1 MKRDFLFS
9 PSFASLVSIPIWL
22 ALLLLVFSLTACQS
36 EGFQIVRGAAPP
48 ELSRAYTNDCSYG
61 GLIKAIEA
69 VDLNTVRL
77 TLCRPDAALP
87 AKLAY
92 PVFAIQDSDYLNRHG
107 GNSVE
112 LSRVPNASGPYR
124 LLRYDPGQ
132 QIVLE
137 RNPDYWGVPPKSQK
151 IIINWQGSVISRIV
165 LLRNAQTDAIDG
177 LSANFLPTLETFVG
191 VAPVYQTALN
201 VTYLGF
207 NNQIK
212 PFDDVRVRTA
222 IAMTLNRPRLIA
234 YGLASDS
241 VLANQFLPPAM
252 NLGYTPG
259 LNWLDY
265 NPKEAQDLLKQSG
278 FDWSQELVIVYPSNP
293 PLDAPYIEMLA
304 QQIKLQLNS
313 LGLKVTL
320 RSLDSAAYNQ
330 VLRTGS
336 APLFLATWSAT
347 YADPDDFFSRVFIN
361 ESTPLGSPYPELVS
375 LIQRAAQT
383 SDPQERQRIYDRINE
398 SIIKLVPAIPIAHT
412 NGIYAFRTTI
422 QGQRIGPVNENFE
435 EMRSADGQI
444 RITQSRE
451 PESLWPADESD
462 PNTLRVTRL
471 LYSTLVE
478 YEPGGTTIRPGLAE
492 AWEANSEATEWTFH
506 LRPGVRFVDG
516 STLDANDVVATLS
529 ALWEENHPNH
539 VGRTGRFEIFKRFFG
554 AFIPQALH

>member
-1 MKRDFLFS
+1 MKRIFSFPTPFLS
-9 PSFASLVSIPIWL
+9 TASTL
-22 ALLLLVFSLTACQS
+22 ARLAFLLLLLPLTACQGQ
-36 EGFQIVRGAAPP
+36 GFQIVQGAAPP
-48 ELSRAYTNDCSYG
+48 QLLRAYTNDCSYG

-69 VDLNTVRL
+69 VDLTTVRL
-77 TLCRPDAALP
+77 TLCRPDATLP

-92 PVFAIQDSDYLNRHG
+92 PVFAIQDSDFLNHHG
-107 GNSVE
+107 GNSTE
-112 LSRVPNASGPYR
+112 MSRVPNASGPYR

-151 IIINWQGSVISRIV
+151 IIINWQGSTISRIV
-165 LLRNAQTDAIDG
+165 LLRNGQTDAIDG

-191 VAPVYQTALN
+191 VAPVYQTSLN

-222 IAMTLNRPRLIA
+222 IAMSLNRPRLLT

-278 FDWSQELVIVYPSNP
+278 FNWNQELVVVYPSNP
-293 PLDAPYIEMLA
+293 PLDAPYLEMLA
-304 QQIKLQLNS
+304 QQIKLQLSS

-320 RSLDSAAYNQ
+320 QSLDSAAYNQ
-330 VLRTGS
+330 VLRSGS

-361 ESTPLGSPYPELVS
+361 EAKPLGTPYPELVN

-383 SDPQERQRIYDRINE
+383 PDPQERQKLYDRINE
-398 SIIKLVPAIPIAHT
+398 TVLKLVPAIPIAHT

-435 EMRSADGQI
+435 EMRSTNGQI
-444 RITQSRE
+444 RITQTRE

-492 AWEANSEATEWTFH
+492 AWEANAEATQWTFY
-506 LRPGVRFVDG
+506 LRSPVRFVDG

-539 VGRTGRFEIFKRFFG
+539 VGRTGRFEIFQRFFG
-554 AFIPQALH
+554 AFIPQAIH